1 MLGTDKRDND
11 AAFNAA
17 FWPGDSK
24 QKEGYQKR
32 RRKRFNWDEG
42 WIRE

>member
-17 FWPGDSK
+17 FWPGDCQAKGRVSEK
-24 QKEGYQKR
+24 AAQTIQLG
-32 RRKRFNWDEG
+32 
-42 WIRE
+42 